1 MGLPRSTYYDA
12 PPVKSDD
19 AEIVANIT
27 AICDEFEAYGY
38 RRVGAEL
45 RHRGMVVNSK
55 KIRRLMREHDLQ
67 PKRRRRFVATTDSD
81 HDNPI
86 FPDLSRD
93 RIVDGP
99 NQLWVADISYIAI
112 ATGFA
117 YLATILDAWSRR
129 VVGYAISRSIDA
141 RVAVAALKAAIRV
154 RQPPKG
160 CIHHSDRGSQY
171 ASEPYR
177 HLLAEHGLV
186 GSRGR
191 RGNPYDNAKAESF
204 MKTLKVEAVYLMDY
218 ETFEDVTADLPRFI
232 DEVYNTR
239 RTPLRARMAS
249 RRYPYWTERNQNE
262 DEELAREWFKGRTVR
277 TAAGGFEVE
286 YLRPGSP
293 RERAAREALVYL
305 LFYYTRADDDPRR
318 LQIVQPLCAALSYV
332 ESAANTPFPS
342 SRQLVFQFRN
352 KGKRSAEFAED
363 FPVLYHVAKR
373 IYYGW
378 PVEAAVNEAQTM
390 FGLSR
395 KTVFQITKRAKEKL
409 RVLGIVL
416 PKGDYR

>member
-12 PPVKSDD
+12 PPVKTDD
-19 AEIVANIT
+19 VAIVTNIT

-55 KIRRLMREHDLQ
+55 KVRRLMREHDLQ
-67 PKRRRRFVATTDSD
+67 PKRRRRFMASTDSD

-99 NQLWVADISYIAI
+99 NQLWVADITYIAI
-112 ATGFA
+112 ATGFV
-117 YLATILDAWSRR
+117 YLAAILDAWSRR

-154 RQPPKG
+154 RQPPNG

-186 GSRGR
+186 GSMGR

-239 RTPLRARMAS
+239 RLHSALGYLSPAQFEDHHAR
-249 RRYPYWTERNQNE
+249 Q
-262 DEELAREWFKGRTVR
+262 TVQ
-277 TAAGGFEVE
+277 TAA
-286 YLRPGSP
+286 
-293 RERAAREALVYL
+293 
-305 LFYYTRADDDPRR
+305 
-318 LQIVQPLCAALSYV
+318 
-332 ESAANTPFPS
+332 
-342 SRQLVFQFRN
+342 
-352 KGKRSAEFAED
+352 
-363 FPVLYHVAKR
+363 
-373 IYYGW
+373 
-378 PVEAAVNEAQTM
+378 
-390 FGLSR
+390 
-395 KTVFQITKRAKEKL
+395 
-409 RVLGIVL
+409 
-416 PKGDYR
+416 